1 LDRLKEKFVEV
12 RRFNIRYLEDGNSD
26 RTILM
31 LHGLGGYAERWNNLF
46 PFLSKKYHI
55 IAPDLIG
62 YGQSDKPSVD
72 YTPEFF
78 TKFVFDFMN
87 AVGIEKTFMV
97 GTSLGGQIVVE
108 CAAGQNDIIEKII
121 LISPAGIMRKS
132 TPTLDAYTMAALYP
146 NKDSVKNA
154 YQMMVGPGKQVSET
168 SIERFVNNMSRPNAK
183 MAFLSTLLGLKNAP
197 DIHDKLGKIKIPTLL
212 VWGKED
218 KLIPFEYAEQFASSI
233 SNCEFVPMDGCG
245 HSPYV
250 EDPEE
255 LGKIMTKFL
264 GTRHQR

>member
-1 LDRLKEKFVEV
+1 MKEKFTTVN
-12 RRFNIRYLEDGNSD
+12 RFNIRYLEDGNFD
-26 RTILM
+26 RNLVL
-31 LHGLGGYAERWNNLF
+31 LHGLGGYAERWSNLL
-46 PFLSKKYHI
+46 PYLSKKYHI
-55 IAPDLIG
+55 FVPDLIG

-78 TKFVFDFMN
+78 TKFVFDFMETL
-87 AVGIEKTFMV
+87 GIKKTCII
-97 GTSLGGQIVVE
+97 GTSLGGQIAAE
-108 CAAGQNDIIEKII
+108 CAATQDPIIKKII

-154 YQMMVGPGKQVSET
+154 YQMMVGPGNQVSEI
-168 SIERFVNNMSRPNAK
+168 SVERFVNNMSRPNAK
-183 MAFLSTLLGLKNAP
+183 MVFLSTLLGLKNAP
-197 DIHDKLGKIKIPTLL
+197 DIFEKLASINIPTLI

-218 KLIPFEYAEQFASSI
+218 RLIPFEYAQKFASSI
-233 SNCEFVPMDGCG
+233 ANSKLVPMEGCG

-250 EDPEE
+250 EDPEK

-264 GTRHQR
+264 A